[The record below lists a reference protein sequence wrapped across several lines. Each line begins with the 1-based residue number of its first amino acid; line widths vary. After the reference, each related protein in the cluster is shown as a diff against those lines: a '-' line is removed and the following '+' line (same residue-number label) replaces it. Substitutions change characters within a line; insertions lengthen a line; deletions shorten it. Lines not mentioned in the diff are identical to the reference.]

1 MENKYYQN
9 QKHQEIL
16 LKEALKRYRNLIEEE
31 KEKER
36 NKNIYE

>member
-1 MENKYYQN
+1 MENNYYQN

-16 LKEALKRYRNLIEEE
+16 LKEALKRYRNLTEEE